1 MTLVSNLNNSGQ
13 QKPRIRSMTTTT
25 SPTAHTHTSQ
35 GQPRTRSTPRPRTRD
50 GLARPKSGQV
60 RVALGAVGLSELG
73 VQAAGLVRAVGPEAG
88 GFAPGDRVSYRTTL
102 GEHGSTAVVSERDLI
117 GFPKDVSLEAAA
129 AYLPIGLVARTI
141 VKQLHSVGRGNLV
154 AIAPDSSGA
163 DAFVEAWV
171 TDLGATVV
179 KAGEEARADVVIT
192 AADYAAAKNWR
203 YGHGLA
209 QIAAADVFHE
219 VRRGV
224 FDTIPVTNYPFTD
237 AAKAQD
243 DFQRRAAS
251 SPIVLRP
258 AA

>member
-1 MTLVSNLNNSGQ
+1 M
-13 QKPRIRSMTTTT
+13 MTTTT
-25 SPTAHTHTSQ
+25 TSAHTAQT
-35 GQPRTRSTPRPRTRD
+35 RTRSTPRPRTRD

-88 GFAPGDRVSYRTTL
+88 GFAPGDRVCYRTTL

-129 AYLPIGLVARTI
+129 AFLPVGLVARTV
-141 VKQLHSVGRGNLV
+141 VKQLHSIGRGNRV
-154 AIAPDSSGA
+154 VVAPDSSGA
-163 DAFVEAWV
+163 DAFVAAWV
-171 TDLGATVV
+171 TDLGASIVRP
-179 KAGEEARADVVIT
+179 GEESRADIVVT
-192 AADYAAAKNWR
+192 AEDYAAAKSWR

-224 FDTIPVTNYPFTD
+224 FDSIAVTNYPFAD

-243 DFQRRAAS
+243 EFQRSGAS